1 MSIFSRQTFFFIGI
15 LILCA
20 LMMMRALVKLSFQSL
35 LGNRYKVE
43 ASGSSIRFYPS
54 DSDEQIIKIS
64 PFDDYVYRDG
74 EKEHLVTEPGYRL
87 RNAIVYSALSIVKKT
102 FFGTKE
108 LIWEIEGNNRWGK
121 TKTTYRI
128 WEEENTLSVERL
140 VRADTFLFE
149 AVGQSIVVC
158 SSCVVVDPS
167 AISAVTVID
176 SKDGKRAV
184 ISDTGNQTVFFHK
197 DWGMLEFVTPV
208 SHAQKKAKVFQFIR
222 L

>member
-1 MSIFSRQTFFFIGI
+1 MSVFSRQTFFLIGI
-15 LILCA
+15 LILCT
-20 LMMMRALVKLSFQSL
+20 LMVTRALAKLSFQSL

-43 ASGSSIRFYPS
+43 ASGSSVRFYPS

-87 RNAIVYSALSIVKKT
+87 KNRMIYSALSIAQKT

-108 LIWEIEGNNRWGK
+108 LIWEIEGNNKWGK
-121 TKTTYRI
+121 TKTTYRVR
-128 WEEENTLSVERL
+128 EEGRTLAVERS

-149 AVGQSIVVC
+149 AIGQSVVIC
-158 SSCVVVDPS
+158 TSCTYIARDVS
-167 AISAVTVID
+167 VID
-176 SKDGKRAV
+176 NREGTEAT
-184 ISDTGNQTVFFHK
+184 ISVSHNQTFF
-197 DWGMLEFVTPV
+197 DTASGVLEFVTPLP
-208 SHAQKKAKVFQFIR
+208 HAQKKAKVFQFIS